1 MRTRARRRGPP
12 GRALVRPR
20 GSTRGVDWGFAT
32 NTNVLRFPR
41 FPSPPGGGNIGMS
54 CVTYVRS
61 SAGGAG
67 AARAPAPAQ
76 RRGSSDGSHVT
87 VRRRAGQAGFADSC
101 MARRRIGGMRS
112 AEVRAAGA
120 CTDPCRRE
128 ACTTRCWRRACT
140 APYSPPQGRSAR
152 RRGCAGVGQQR
163 PARRGAGAGPA
174 REGAA
179 GRRPHRARTDSAR
192 SSCAAAWA
200 SARPTS
206 RAGTLA
212 CSGEE
217 GRGPRGVTGSKQK
230 RGNS

>member
-1 MRTRARRRGPP
+1 MSMSCEMPGLWFSAQGTPHSVRTRARRRGPP
-12 GRALVRPR
+12 GRALVRPH

-41 FPSPPGGGNIGMS
+41 FPSPLGGGNIGMS

-87 VRRRAGQAGFADSC
+87 VRRGGAQRTPTRV
-101 MARRRIGGMRS
+101 RR
-112 AEVRAAGA
+112 
-120 CTDPCRRE
+120 CRPAT

-179 GRRPHRARTDSAR
+179 GRRPLRARTNSAR

-217 GRGPRGVTGSKQK
+217 GRGPRGVTGSKQETGK
-230 RGNS
+230 L